1 MVVSIFF
8 RTFAAKLRQ
17 KQRNMDKNINV
28 RVMGFPKENY
38 DKAVLDTLK
47 DRELSE
53 WALADG
59 CTIILE
65 DLRDFQDNVLNSPIK
80 ECLTSHWWYFLT
92 DLA

>member
-1 MVVSIFF
+1 
-8 RTFAAKLRQ
+8 
-17 KQRNMDKNINV
+17 MDKNINV

-38 DKAVLDTLK
+38 DKETLDKLT

-59 CTIILE
+59 DTQIWGSLNEFQSDLHLEGAGRNII
-65 DLRDFQDNVLNSPIK
+65 DLNWI
-80 ECLTSHWWYFLT
+80 YFLT